1 MIKAF
6 YSFNRFMFFFFNLL
20 GMAEL
25 ECFPVYF
32 FPLYQAGSWRE
43 TDSTHKGFHQRVFRH
58 KIVFRS
64 TNEVKGPLRNVKR
77 QATARGRCQP
87 ETNDPEGFS

>member
-1 MIKAF
+1 
-6 YSFNRFMFFFFNLL
+6 
-20 GMAEL
+20 MAEL
-25 ECFPVYF
+25 ECFPVCF

-64 TNEVKGPLRNVKR
+64 THEVKGPLRNVKR
-77 QATARGRCQP
+77 GKQQHEADVSLKQMTLKGLV
-87 ETNDPEGFS
+87 EG